1 MVIKIKHIILST
13 SSIILLFLLHA
24 CSPVLNKKV
33 QNNSILIQGRVTLV
47 GTDSVPLGI
56 TSVNIKNK
64 WVWKDDNLQAYGEN
78 KRVFVDKKG
87 YYQIHIQKNDTL
99 VFVPNHILYGGN
111 IDQYTYSNLK
121 ESQTLNVQI
130 KKDQKTY
137 EALTK
142 NNPVL
147 KANLEK
153 HLKDTDTE
161 TLVTVSGTIVSKE
174 THKPL
179 KNVDVGSAFN
189 NSTFGTGTYHLTDEK
204 GEFKLQL
211 HKGSLFSVL
220 SLSPNSIG
228 FYPQRDTIVNLYL

>member
-1 MVIKIKHIILST
+1 MVTKIKQIILPL
-13 SSIILLFLLHA
+13 SSILILFLFYA
-24 CSPVLNKKV
+24 CSPMLSNKV
-33 QNNSILIQGRVTLV
+33 QNDSILIQGRVTLL
-47 GTDSVPLGI
+47 GTDSIPLGI

-64 WVWKDDNLQAYGEN
+64 WVWKDENLEAYGEN
-78 KRVFVDKKG
+78 KRVFIDKEG
-87 YYQIHIQKNDTL
+87 YYKIHIQKNDTL
-99 VFVPNHILYGGN
+99 VFIPNHILYGNN
-111 IDQYTYSNLK
+111 IDQYTYSNLN

-130 KKDQKTY
+130 KKDTKSY

-153 HLKDTDTE
+153 HLKSIDLE
-161 TLVTVSGTIVSKE
+161 TLVTVSGTVYSKE

-220 SLSPNSIG
+220 SLSQNSIG
-228 FYPQRDTIVNLYL
+228 FYPKRDTIVNLYL

>member
-1 MVIKIKHIILST
+1 MVTKTKHILLPS
-13 SSIILLFLLHA
+13 SSILILFLFYA
-24 CSPVLNKKV
+24 CSSMRSNKI
-33 QNNSILIQGRVTLV
+33 QHDSIVIQGRVTLQ
-47 GTDSVPLGI
+47 GTDAVPLGI

-64 WVWKDDNLQAYGEN
+64 WVWKDENLEAYGEN

-87 YYQIHIQKNDTL
+87 YYKIHIQKNDTL
-99 VFVPNHILYGGN
+99 VFIPNHILYGNN
-111 IDQYTYSNLK
+111 IDQYTYSNLN

-130 KKDQKTY
+130 KKDTNTY

-153 HLKDTDTE
+153 HLKDLDLE
-161 TLVTVSGTIVSKE
+161 TLVTVSGTIFSKE

-179 KNVDVGSAFN
+179 KNVDVSSAFN
-189 NSTFGTGTYHLTDEK
+189 NSTFGTATYHLTDEK
-204 GEFKLQL
+204 GEFKFQL

-220 SLSPNSIG
+220 SLSPNSIE
-228 FYPQRDTIVNLYL
+228 FYPQRDTIINLYL

>member
-1 MVIKIKHIILST
+1 MVTKIKHIILLI
-13 SSIILLFLLHA
+13 SSVIIIFLFYA
-24 CSPVLNKKV
+24 CSSMLSNKA
-33 QNNSILIQGRVTLV
+33 QNDSILIQGRVTLQ

-64 WVWKDDNLQAYGEN
+64 WVWKDENLEAYGEN
-78 KRVFVDKKG
+78 KRVFIDKEG
-87 YYQIHIQKNDTL
+87 YYKIHIQKKDTL
-99 VFVPNHILYGGN
+99 VFIPNHILYGNN
-111 IDQYTYSNLK
+111 IDQYTYFNLN

-130 KKDQKTY
+130 KKDTKTY

-153 HLKDTDTE
+153 HLKNTDLE
-161 TLVTVSGTIVSKE
+161 TLVTVSGTIFSKE

-179 KNVDVGSAFN
+179 KNVDVGSVFN

-211 HKGSLFSVL
+211 HKGSLFSIL